1 MYQHRDLLKGCVLK
15 FLMDTFLLLIFR
27 TWNSSNG
34 LDTFLFPENSV
45 DLSVC
50 TYHPDGFV
58 RICPVTMSIDL
69 YPQFS
74 LDLFVDHMN
83 HCLHFSNC
91 CIIFSSSTIS
101 LHTFFFKSAYK
112 PQSSGGLTLAVLQLV
127 NGTSYGTDRRWREG
141 ERTAASDRIP
151 RVVYKH
157 ICTESRSCFPRLL
170 CFLVFWCVHVPV
182 QFAAYHAF
190 IFHSANL
197 AFLTCP
203 CLSRFHCGLFQR
215 LFWYFL
221 ALLLAGVPNPG
232 DNNGGLG
239 FFSAVDIMISSGV
252 ATWMPQ

>member
-58 RICPVTMSIDL
+58 RICAVTMSIDL

-91 CIIFSSSTIS
+91 CIIFSSFHPAPY
-101 LHTFFFKSAYK
+101 LC
-112 PQSSGGLTLAVLQLV
+112 TL
-127 NGTSYGTDRRWREG
+127 
-141 ERTAASDRIP
+141 
-151 RVVYKH
+151 
-157 ICTESRSCFPRLL
+157 
-170 CFLVFWCVHVPV
+170 
-182 QFAAYHAF
+182 
-190 IFHSANL
+190 
-197 AFLTCP
+197 
-203 CLSRFHCGLFQR
+203 
-215 LFWYFL
+215 
-221 ALLLAGVPNPG
+221 
-232 DNNGGLG
+232 
-239 FFSAVDIMISSGV
+239 FFSSQLINHNLVGV
-252 ATWMPQ
+252 WLWRCCSLSMEQAMEQIGDGGRERGLLHRIGFPV